1 MGPAISGT
9 GQGNDPAIS
18 GDGSRAQC
26 GWMGQVKRKGSTSL
40 SAIYQGTGQGKDP
53 ATYIRDRSR
62 EVSCYI
68 YPGRIKGRILLYP
81 GQVKGR
87 ILLYPG
93 RVKGRILPFQG
104 TGQGKDPAI
113 SGEQVKGPVCL
124 DGVGPSSCPSSH
136 SLTWVTS
143 ALFSISK
150 IKKYLNSPY
159 YYLLLLLLLL
169 LKGTVSREWV
179 FR

>member
-1 MGPAISGT
+1 M
-9 GQGNDPAIS
+9 
-18 GDGSRAQC
+18 C

-40 SAIYQGTGQGKDP
+40 SALYQGTGQGKDP
-53 ATYIRDRSR
+53 AMYI
-62 EVSCYI
+62 
-68 YPGRIKGRILLYP
+68 YP

-87 ILLYPG
+87 ILLYSG
-93 RVKGRILPFQG
+93 QVKGRILPFQG

-169 LKGTVSREWV
+169 KGTVSREWV